1 MGNRP
6 GDVYGGDHGPRNA
19 EEKAQKRGGLKL
31 NVEELVVEDG
41 LQARG
46 SVKVIRLEVDST
58 SEMES
63 EDSKRSD
70 RLKSEA

>member
-1 MGNRP
+1 
-6 GDVYGGDHGPRNA
+6 
-19 EEKAQKRGGLKL
+19 
-31 NVEELVVEDG
+31 
-41 LQARG
+41 
-46 SVKVIRLEVDST
+46 VKVIRLEVDST

>member
-1 MGNRP
+1 VIPFNINTLFAG
-6 GDVYGGDHGPRNA
+6 VGGA
-19 EEKAQKRGGLKL
+19 VSLTAMLK
-31 NVEELVVEDG
+31 DY
-41 LQARG
+41 
-46 SVKVIRLEVDST
+46 VKVIRLEVDST